1 MRKWTFGV
9 ALAGALLIPS
19 LAAAQSAIGVRGG
32 MRWSEL
38 EGGRGGGSMSSLV
51 LGAYY
56 GFGITDRLAVQIEAV
71 YGSRGG
77 DALRLGDGS
86 LDSEAEPVSV
96 DMSYVEIP
104 LLLRAG
110 FPGERF
116 LPSVFAG
123 PYVGFLLDCE
133 VVPADGNGRTCDQ
146 TDAPQRFNPRSTD
159 FGLAIGAALDFLMGE
174 STIYVDG
181 RYTLGLRPIQSGDEA
196 FDARHTGLALT
207 AGVAV
212 PVGR

>member
-9 ALAGALLIPS
+9 ALAGALMIPS
-19 LAAAQSAIGVRGG
+19 LAVAQSAIGVRGG

-38 EGGRGGGSMSSLV
+38 EAGQGGGSMSSLV

-56 GFGITDRLAVQIEAV
+56 GFGISDRLALQIEAV

-77 DALRLGDGS
+77 DALRLADET
-86 LDSEAEPVSV
+86 LDADADPVSV

-104 LLLRAG
+104 VLLRAG
-110 FPGERF
+110 FPGERL

-133 VVPADGNGRTCDQ
+133 VVPADGDGHGCD
-146 TDAPQRFNPRSTD
+146 DEGAAQRFNPRSTE
-159 FGLAIGAALDFLMGE
+159 FGLTVGAALDFLMGE

-181 RYTLGLRPIQSGDEA
+181 RYTLGLRPIESGDEA

>member
-9 ALAGALLIPS
+9 ALAGALMIPS

-32 MRWSEL
+32 MRWSDL
-38 EGGRGGGSMSSLV
+38 EAGRDGGSMSSLV

-56 GFGITDRLAVQIEAV
+56 GFGISDRLALQIEAV

-77 DALRLGDGS
+77 DALRLGDAT
-86 LDSEAEPVSV
+86 LDAEADPVSV
-96 DMSYVEIP
+96 DMTYVEIP

-110 FPGERF
+110 FPGERL

-133 VVPADGNGRTCDQ
+133 VVPADGDGRACDEEG
-146 TDAPQRFNPRSTD
+146 AAQRFNPRSTE
-159 FGLAIGAALDFLMGE
+159 FGLAVGAALDVLMGE
-174 STIYVDG
+174 STVYVDG

>member
-1 MRKWTFGV
+1 MKKWMLGM
-9 ALAGALLIPS
+9 ALAGALAMPS

-38 EGGRGGGSMSSLV
+38 EAGQDGGSMRSLV

-56 GFGITDRLAVQIEAV
+56 GFGITDRLALQIEAV

-77 DALRLGDGS
+77 DALRLGDET
-86 LDSEAEPVSV
+86 LDSEADPVSV
-96 DMSYVEIP
+96 EMSYVEIP

-110 FPGERF
+110 FPGERL

-133 VVPADGNGRTCDQ
+133 VVPSGGDGRACDQ
-146 TDAPQRFNPRSTD
+146 EDAGQRFNPRSTD
-159 FGLAIGAALDFLMGE
+159 FGLAVGAALDVLMGE

-181 RYTLGLRPIQSGDEA
+181 RYTLGLRPIQSGDEG